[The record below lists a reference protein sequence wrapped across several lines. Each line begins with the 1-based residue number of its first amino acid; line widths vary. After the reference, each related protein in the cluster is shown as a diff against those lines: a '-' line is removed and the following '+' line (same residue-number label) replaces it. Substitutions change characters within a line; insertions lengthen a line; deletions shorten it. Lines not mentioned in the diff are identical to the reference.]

1 MQQPRGKKKA
11 MSMVLAIVRGAGLAL
26 LVYAALMFVMQRRL
40 AFPGTSRE
48 SPRPSATAP
57 AGVRQAWLDTSYGR
71 VEAWFIGAAKPPESP
86 TAVFA
91 HGNGELIEDWQVAME
106 DVAQSGI
113 NVLLVEFPGYGH
125 SDGSPSRASI
135 REAFGRAFDWL
146 VAEGGVPQ
154 DRIVAYGRSI
164 GGGAATDL
172 ALDRP
177 VRALALQSTFSSAMR
192 MAREMFVPGFLVR
205 DRFDNARVVAQ
216 FQGPVLLMH
225 GPEDEVIS
233 YAHAETLARMRPGL
247 EVKQIACGHNDCAD
261 VWPSIVG
268 TLAAFLRT
276 NGLLQ
281 PQGEVAE

>member
-1 MQQPRGKKKA
+1 
-11 MSMVLAIVRGAGLAL
+11 MSMVLAVVRGAGLAL
-26 LVYAALMFVMQRRL
+26 LVYGALMFVMQRRL

-71 VEAWFIGAAKPPESP
+71 VEAWFIGAAVPSGSP
-86 TAVFA
+86 TLVFA
-91 HGNGELIEDWQVAME
+91 HGNGELIEDWQAPME
-106 DVAQSGI
+106 DVAKAGI

-135 REAFGRAFDWL
+135 REAFGRGYDWV
-146 VAEGGVPQ
+146 VAEGGVPR

-172 ALDRP
+172 AQDRP

-192 MAREMFVPGFLVR
+192 IARGMLVPGFLVR
-205 DRFDNARVVAQ
+205 DRFDNARVVAE

-225 GPEDEVIS
+225 GPADEVIP

-247 EVKQIACGHNDCAD
+247 EVEQIACGHNDCLGI
-261 VWPSIVG
+261 WPSIVDS
-268 TLAAFLRT
+268 LAGFLRT
-276 NGLLQ
+276 NGLLSDL
-281 PQGEVAE
+281 EVAP